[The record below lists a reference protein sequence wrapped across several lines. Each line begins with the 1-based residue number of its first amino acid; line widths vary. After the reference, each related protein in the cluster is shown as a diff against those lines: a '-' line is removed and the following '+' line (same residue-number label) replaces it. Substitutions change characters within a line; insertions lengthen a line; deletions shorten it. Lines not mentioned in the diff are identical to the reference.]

1 MVCTRRICTIYAVA
15 LPARKIF
22 RNDEDE
28 DDVVIR
34 IRRYILSDNRF
45 LVSFRFSPLCE
56 IFIKKII
63 PFPFLVKK
71 RLHSSGTCSCRTKS
85 AGRSSKNESRFTFY
99 SIFMDRFWPDAT
111 LHIFRSL
118 SIYIY
123 IFINTSSNTF
133 RWYIYCVNFDLAI
146 RSRVQN
152 EPIRKIVYSIRSL
165 LRDFFIVSL
174 RVSTVLRWA
183 IIFFQK

>member
-28 DDVVIR
+28 NDVVTR
-34 IRRYILSDNRF
+34 IYIYIYGVYICYPITVF
-45 LVSFRFSPLCE
+45 SFRVPLRE

-63 PFPFLVKK
+63 IPSFREETFAFVGYVVRVEQNRPIDLRRMNFV
-71 RLHSSGTCSCRTKS
+71 
-85 AGRSSKNESRFTFY
+85 RSSWIDF
-99 SIFMDRFWPDAT
+99 DRNAT

-118 SIYIY
+118 SRDIYIY
-123 IFINTSSNTF
+123 KYTSSNTF
-133 RWYIYCVNFDLAI
+133 RWYIYIHCVNFDLVI

-152 EPIRKIVYSIRSL
+152 EPIRKIIYIVYDLCYKTFSP
-165 LRDFFIVSL
+165 VP
-174 RVSTVLRWA
+174 RWP
-183 IIFFQK
+183 IIFFQV

>member
-123 IFINTSSNTF
+123 II
-133 RWYIYCVNFDLAI
+133 YIYKYFLEYFSMIYILCKL
-146 RSRVQN
+146 RSS
-152 EPIRKIVYSIRSL
+152 YSIKGPKWT
-165 LRDFFIVSL
+165 D
-174 RVSTVLRWA
+174 
-183 IIFFQK
+183 

>member
-45 LVSFRFSPLCE
+45 LVSFRFSSLCE

-99 SIFMDRFWPDAT
+99 SIFIDRFWPDAT

-123 IFINTSSNTF
+123 II
-133 RWYIYCVNFDLAI
+133 YIYKYFLEYFSMIYILCKL
-146 RSRVQN
+146 RSS
-152 EPIRKIVYSIRSL
+152 YSIKGPKWT
-165 LRDFFIVSL
+165 D
-174 RVSTVLRWA
+174 
-183 IIFFQK
+183 

>member
-28 DDVVIR
+28 NDVVTR
-34 IRRYILSDNRF
+34 IYIYIYGVYICYPITVF
-45 LVSFRFSPLCE
+45 SFRVPLRE

-63 PFPFLVKK
+63 IPSFREETFAFVGYVVRVEQNRPIDLRRMNFV
-71 RLHSSGTCSCRTKS
+71 
-85 AGRSSKNESRFTFY
+85 RSSWIDF
-99 SIFMDRFWPDAT
+99 DRNAT

-118 SIYIY
+118 SRDIYIY
-123 IFINTSSNTF
+123 KYTSSNTF
-133 RWYIYCVNFDLAI
+133 RWYIYIHCVNFDLVI

-152 EPIRKIVYSIRSL
+152 EPIRKIIYIVYDLCYKTFSP
-165 LRDFFIVSL
+165 VP
-174 RVSTVLRWA
+174 RWP
-183 IIFFQK
+183 IIFFQE